1 MICLQ
6 AKADEIAKL
15 MHENEQ
21 LKSVTEDLKV
31 LESMRKVYFIDEG
44 LIVSHSLRTMFFSFV
59 LILNLNLISSVPW
72 NRGNLMKLKLSLCEK
87 NTIRELQLLRERY
100 VFRF

>member
-1 MICLQ
+1 MPCKVLQGKLRYIFRFPITGLCYSYGAFIPILLVICLQ

-31 LESMRKVYFIDEG
+31 LESLRKV
-44 LIVSHSLRTMFFSFV
+44 V
-59 LILNLNLISSVPW
+59 
-72 NRGNLMKLKLSLCEK
+72 
-87 NTIRELQLLRERY
+87 
-100 VFRF
+100 

>member
-1 MICLQ
+1 MKGCATDMVLLYQFLVICLQ

-31 LESMRKVYFIDEG
+31 LESMRNMDLLDEG
-44 LIVSHSLRTMFFSFV
+44 LIVS
-59 LILNLNLISSVPW
+59 P
-72 NRGNLMKLKLSLCEK
+72 
-87 NTIRELQLLRERY
+87 
-100 VFRF
+100 VFQPSAFHLD